1 MSPKN
6 NSLYI
11 LNKIFNCN
19 FYCLLLL
26 SFNSLFGQNI
36 TDLEQSL
43 KTSDDADKAN
53 IYNQLAE
60 LNLSNKPEKSIEYA
74 QLSVKFAKQ
83 NKDILEE
90 ALANINL
97 GDANKVLKNNS
108 NAITFFNLASQL
120 LINSKNNAN
129 LSVVYAKLS
138 SLYILENNLEK
149 AFSINQLANEL
160 FIRTNDK
167 KGSANCLINIGDIY
181 GKQTKYEDAI
191 KNYNEALKYY
201 QSTND
206 NKMLVRLYSRI
217 GNTYSNFGDFNNAKI
232 NLNKAF
238 DIASKSNLNS
248 DAETILKS
256 IEVVNKNSTNFNKSQ
271 TNFAA
276 QEKHTLVD
284 NADYLIRQNN
294 LSITEIEKL
303 SIENQ
308 VKAFK
313 LKAQQDEL
321 IKTKIEA
328 DNKAKK
334 ILLLEKETELKEIN
348 LQKQKVIIFIISLGL
363 AIVTLLVLFIV
374 HSLRITKKQ
383 KNIIQVQ
390 KNIVDEKQRRIISG
404 INAASIIQSSIL
416 PRKNLLDKLLLNH
429 FIIYL
434 PKDIVS
440 GDFYWVK
447 DLGSEILFAVID
459 CTGHGVPGAFMSL
472 HGYNLLER
480 IVMEK
485 KIRQP
490 NQILDELNT
499 SIIQTMAD
507 DKDVAYVKNGM
518 DMTLIKLN
526 KVTNELEFCGA
537 KNNLLIS
544 RNNTI
549 IEMKS
554 DRMSIGHIFE
564 GSFNLKKEK
573 LQSADIIYLYT
584 DGFKDQKGGRDNRCF
599 LDERFKKLLIE
610 VSSLDLDEQV
620 KVIQKNHFDWK
631 GTNEQTDDICLVG
644 IKIN

>member
-83 NKDILEE
+83 NKDIFEE

-149 AFSINQLANEL
+149 AFSINELANEL

-181 GKQTKYEDAI
+181 GKQTKYEGAI

-238 DIASKSNLNS
+238 DIASKNNLNS

-348 LQKQKVIIFIISLGL
+348 LQKQKVIIFIISLSL

-416 PRKNLLDKLLLNH
+416 PRKNLLDKLLLKH

-472 HGYNLLER
+472 LGYNLLER

-507 DKDVAYVKNGM
+507 DKDVVYVKNGM